1 MLKLRL
7 LFKKRQILVHTI
19 TFIALGFL
27 LAIVVTRIDH
37 DALGIIDN
45 IPKIFT
51 TTPSMAKNILT
62 TLAGSLLTITTFT
75 FSTVL
80 TVLSIYSSNFTPRIV
95 ENFLHKKITMQVL
108 GLFVGAF
115 IYSILTL
122 WKVRLNQ
129 ERSVISGTV
138 AVFMSIICILYFV
151 YFVREVVNSV
161 QTTQVIR
168 QLTNDANDA
177 IDKARAMIDEDKSY
191 KDSGIDTSQ
200 EPYILHSPTSGY
212 FEGVD
217 YERLS
222 SLLKKYIGHMHIL
235 PMLGD
240 YVPEGSPIA
249 RFWIDKEEEFQ
260 EAVED
265 DSSGPPENLEDC
277 FLIQHEREALT
288 DFQFCITKIIEIC
301 VRAVSTGIGD
311 PNTAIMGVH
320 RLGECLG
327 KIAAVEPVPN
337 VIRSSEKF
345 MITTHF
351 FILKNILHLS
361 FEQILHYCR
370 DDVSVNRAVLQT
382 LYTIYSNAHPKNKK
396 AILDFENYAF
406 EHMKIGLKHEVDIQK
421 LEDVRIHEQEEEQSE
436 LDSGRDAN

>member
-1 MLKLRL
+1 MLKSL

-19 TFIALGFL
+19 TFIAIL

-151 YFVREVVNSV
+151 RTIVNSV

-168 QLTNDANDA
+168 QPTNDA
-177 IDKARAMIDEDKSY
+177 MM
-191 KDSGIDTSQ
+191 
-200 EPYILHSPTSGY
+200 P
-212 FEGVD
+212 
-217 YERLS
+217 
-222 SLLKKYIGHMHIL
+222 
-235 PMLGD
+235 
-240 YVPEGSPIA
+240 
-249 RFWIDKEEEFQ
+249 
-260 EAVED
+260 
-265 DSSGPPENLEDC
+265 
-277 FLIQHEREALT
+277 LI
-288 DFQFCITKIIEIC
+288 K
-301 VRAVSTGIGD
+301 
-311 PNTAIMGVH
+311 
-320 RLGECLG
+320 
-327 KIAAVEPVPN
+327 PVP
-337 VIRSSEKF
+337 
-345 MITTHF
+345 
-351 FILKNILHLS
+351 
-361 FEQILHYCR
+361 
-370 DDVSVNRAVLQT
+370 
-382 LYTIYSNAHPKNKK
+382 
-396 AILDFENYAF
+396 
-406 EHMKIGLKHEVDIQK
+406 G
-421 LEDVRIHEQEEEQSE
+421 
-436 LDSGRDAN
+436 